1 MFLIYA
7 LLIFSYCPDSRT
19 AQNCKYLLPLLL
31 LLFSSKY
38 MFDPKQMQ
46 KNYPTTKI
54 IFKEAKK
61 NAPAW
66 NNSSSNIFLDFAIQ
80 HIDRK

>member
-7 LLIFSYCPDSRT
+7 FLIFSCCPESPKQRISVTIT
-19 AQNCKYLLPLLL
+19 AVLYI
-31 LLFSSKY
+31 
-38 MFDPKQMQ
+38 DPKQMQ

-54 IFKEAKK
+54 MFKEAKK